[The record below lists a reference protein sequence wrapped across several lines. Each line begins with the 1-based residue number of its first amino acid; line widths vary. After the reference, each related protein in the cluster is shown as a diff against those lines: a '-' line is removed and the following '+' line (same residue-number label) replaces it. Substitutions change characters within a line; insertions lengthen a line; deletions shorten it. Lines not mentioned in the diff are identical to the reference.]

1 MKVISIKQPWA
12 SLIVNGYKQYEFRS
26 WQTKYRGEILIHAS
40 KAFDKKLLEYF
51 KDYNLEYPTGAI
63 IGKVNLKECV
73 EVTPK
78 FESDLI
84 NINEKVYGLS
94 KGRSGYAFKLTD
106 IQKINNPIEINGK
119 LGIWN
124 FEGIIEE

>member
-26 WQTKYRGEILIHAS
+26 WKTKYRGEILIHAS

-63 IGKVNLKECV
+63 IGKVNLKDCI

-84 NINEKVYGLS
+84 NKNEKVYGLV
-94 KGRSGYAFKLTD
+94 KARSGYAFKLTD
-106 IQKINNPIEINGK
+106 IQKISNPIEINGK

-124 FEGIIEE
+124 FEGIIE